1 MTTLHP
7 SFVPDDVRLET
18 RSFFLSAL
26 RVWLWNPQ
34 WRKGEGTPDVQR
46 SPPPELSDSGHQH
59 RFIFQPRQRWPVII
73 HYSLLTLTLL
83 FNFLPIWLGHRS
95 TWQAFSIRLTHKYL
109 FYGLT
114 YITWIVNGLLRPA
127 PNWHALMWSQRLN
140 SQTNFIWN
148 TLLPISSRPA
158 SQLEAS
164 IPRAGCNKGHF

>member
-1 MTTLHP
+1 MTTLCP

-18 RSFFLSAL
+18 RSLFLSAL
-26 RVWLWNPQ
+26 RVRLWNPQ
-34 WRKGEGTPDVQR
+34 WREGEGTPDVQ
-46 SPPPELSDSGHQH
+46 PPLGLSDGGHQY

-95 TWQAFSIRLTHKYL
+95 TWQGFSIRLTHKYL

-114 YITWIVNGLLRPA
+114 YITWIVNGLLKPA
-127 PNWHALMWSQRLN
+127 PHWHALMWSQRLN
-140 SQTNFIWN
+140 PQTNFIWN

-164 IPRAGCNKGHF
+164 IPWAGCNKGHF